1 MKTSFF
7 YATYMACLASAVDLT
22 TSKAEQDILAEIMT
36 EDVDEMYEEFT
47 LADTSGE
54 AFAEAGERTC
64 MSTRAMALI

>member
-1 MKTSFF
+1 MKSTFF
-7 YATYMACLASAVDLT
+7 VATTMACIASAVDLT

-36 EDVDEMYEEFT
+36 ETEDFGDMYEDFT

-64 MSTRAMALI
+64 MSTR